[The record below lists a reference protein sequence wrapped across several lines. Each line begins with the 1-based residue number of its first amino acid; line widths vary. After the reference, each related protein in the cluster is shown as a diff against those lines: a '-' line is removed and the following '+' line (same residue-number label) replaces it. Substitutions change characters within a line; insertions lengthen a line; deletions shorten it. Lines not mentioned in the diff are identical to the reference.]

1 MEKKNEKYA
10 AENFMKIEGKKHK
23 NTKLLT
29 CGLYLFKP
37 HPYLGATPDNILNVT
52 ASQNHEWNTNVHI
65 KYKMKVS
72 LNLGRN
78 VIF

>member
-10 AENFMKIEGKKHK
+10 AENFMKIEGKKHQ

-37 HPYLGATPDNILNVT
+37 HPYLGATPDNILKYDCF
-52 ASQNHEWNTNVHI
+52 SKSWWNTNVHI
-65 KYKMKVS
+65 KYKMKVL
-72 LNLGRN
+72 LNLGKN